1 MCGRYTLFTPAEELA
16 ERFGTATPD
25 LEPRY
30 NCTPGQSLPVVTSPE
45 PNRMRGQQWGLLPSW
60 ADEASTD
67 LINARAETL
76 DEKPSFADSFEQRRC
91 LVPADGFYEWV
102 DRSAGKQ
109 PYRVA
114 FEDDRPFAMAGI
126 WSRWE
131 PPARQTGL
139 EEFGGSGVS
148 ADPEPVESFA
158 IVTTEPNELVAD
170 LHHRM
175 AVILEADAESTWLHG
190 PLEEARELLEPYPA
204 AELTAYPVSTR
215 VNDPGNDS
223 AELVAPVEA

>member
-16 ERFGTATPD
+16 ERFETQTPD
-25 LEPRY
+25 WDPRY
-30 NCTPGQSLPVVTSPE
+30 NCAPGQELPVVTGTE
-45 PNRMRGQQWGLLPSW
+45 PDRFARQQWGLIPDW
-60 ADEASTD
+60 ADDASTAS
-67 LINARAETL
+67 INARAETV
-76 DEKPSFADSFEQRRC
+76 DEKPSFADAVEHRRC

-102 DRSAGKQ
+102 DRDAGKQ

-139 EEFGGSGVS
+139 GEFDGGTVS
-148 ADPEPVESFA
+148 SDPEPIDTFA
-158 IVTTEPNELVAD
+158 IVTTEPNDLIGD

-175 AVILEADAESTWLHG
+175 AVVLDPDAESTWLHG
-190 PLEEARELLEPYPA
+190 SVEAALDCCDPYPGDD
-204 AELTAYPVSTR
+204 LTAYPVSTR
-215 VNDPGNDS
+215 VNDPSHDDPS
-223 AELVAPVEA
+223 LIERVEA